1 MNLEVRKIEFIQEF
15 LKLQNEDSVARL
27 ENILREEKNLSEQ
40 RIMEPMTQSE
50 LNWRI
55 DTSESDFKNN
65 RFKSSTELLAKY
77 K

>member
-40 RIMEPMTQSE
+40 RIMDPMPQSE
-50 LNWRI
+50 LNRRI

>member
-40 RIMEPMTQSE
+40 RIMEPMPQSE
-50 LNWRI
+50 LNRRI